1 MILCIVFLLLHAN
14 RLPIDSIYSFFDVS
28 STKWRQTC
36 VDFHFLTCFLLWT
49 GIHHSN
55 MRNTVP
61 WIPRMF
67 PSSQVACPCAFISW
81 MKAICLLSGGEFMA
95 ELGYCV
101 ISICWFLFWI
111 FELYIIYLICL
122 ISVDWEF
129 FVSRSLEPA
138 AKDASGTSSSYAY
151 EQKPGKLRWL
161 GTTMSRIHDGPV
173 GWVER
178 REISWKYCCGYRQ
191 WIQR

>member
-1 MILCIVFLLLHAN
+1 MHRVLIATRKQATHRLNLLILRCFLHKMKTDMC
-14 RLPIDSIYSFFDVS
+14 RLPLLVVFSTVDGNASFQHAGSMDTTDVPYFPG
-28 STKWRQTC
+28 RMPLRL
-36 VDFHFLTCFLLWT
+36 HFLDE
-49 GIHHSN
+49 GILPPQCRGVHGG
-55 MRNTVP
+55 T
-61 WIPRMF
+61 
-67 PSSQVACPCAFISW
+67 W
-81 MKAICLLSGGEFMA
+81 MLCHFYMLVSILKFWAIYL
-95 ELGYCV
+95 
-101 ISICWFLFWI
+101 ID
-111 FELYIIYLICL
+111 LICL

-178 REISWKYCCGYRQ
+178 REISWKYCCDYRQ